1 MNIVRQHV
9 PHDLPLE
16 NQLARANIMA
26 MSISPSVDVSYRGQ
40 MWEAMMS
47 YSQGEPVIVTDTE
60 GNLMVRSHGLR
71 LTPKPDPT
79 AWVILAPKTES
90 TVTAQVKEKSVLVNF
105 CPCYYYCSLACY
117 SLFAANNC

>member
-79 AWVILAPKTES
+79 A
-90 TVTAQVKEKSVLVNF
+90 
-105 CPCYYYCSLACY
+105 
-117 SLFAANNC
+117 